1 MNFLEK
7 LNHYGIDWCFQCA
20 SLAWKKSN
28 KKKQDFTYNLIQFM
42 RKLDPKTSWEFSFI
56 NEDSLSFN
64 LKPGILE
71 KFTGTD
77 IEKYKYKKSF
87 YKGLIPILEEHLKNC
102 GSEKIYKFK
111 IHLDKG
117 NLSILIH

>member
-1 MNFLEK
+1 
-7 LNHYGIDWCFQCA
+7 
-20 SLAWKKSN
+20 
-28 KKKQDFTYNLIQFM
+28 M
-42 RKLDPKTSWEFSFI
+42 RKLDPKTSWEFLSI

-77 IEKYKYKKSF
+77 IEKYKKKKSF

-117 NLSILIH
+117 NLSIFIFFN

>member
-1 MNFLEK
+1 MDFLEK
-7 LNHYGIDWCFQCA
+7 LNHYVIDWCFQCA
-20 SLAWKKSN
+20 SLAYKKSN
-28 KKKQDFTYNLIQFM
+28 KEKQDFTYNLIQFM
-42 RKLDPKTSWEFSFI
+42 RKLDPKSSWEFSFI
-56 NEDSLSFN
+56 NEDIISFN

-71 KFTGTD
+71 KFT
-77 IEKYKYKKSF
+77 EYKKKKSF

-111 IHLDKG
+111 ILLEKN

>member
-1 MNFLEK
+1 
-7 LNHYGIDWCFQCA
+7 
-20 SLAWKKSN
+20 
-28 KKKQDFTYNLIQFM
+28 M
-42 RKLDPKTSWEFSFI
+42 RKLDPKSSWEFSSI

-71 KFTGTD
+71 KFTD
-77 IEKYKYKKSF
+77 EFIENNSKYSVEKYKKKKSF

-111 IHLDKG
+111 IHLEKN